1 MRRFRAWGVA
11 AALATGASAPAAV
24 AADSPSATTDSRP
37 WYKKMFVSAPK
48 PAGPVVRSGPVVAA
62 PDRPP
67 MSSPL
72 TPDVVATAFKAES
85 DAYLR
90 RMDVC
95 LKLRQAALDRN
106 DDALMRQVDELERQ
120 AKALY
125 EQRVSALGVP
135 KTPKAPLP
143 ASNTGFA
150 SSFDLAPEK
159 PTDPK
164 AAAAKLIAPAAPVP
178 VSGTA
183 EVREVKP

>member
-11 AALATGASAPAAV
+11 AALAVGAGAPAV
-24 AADSPSATTDSRP
+24 AADPPSATTDSRP
-37 WYKKMFVSAPK
+37 WYKRMFTSAPK
-48 PAGPVVRSGPVVAA
+48 PAGPTVRSGPVVAA

-67 MSSPL
+67 TTAALSP
-72 TPDVVATAFKAES
+72 DAVATAFRAES

-95 LKLRQAALDRN
+95 VKLRQAALDRN

-125 EQRVSALGVP
+125 EQRVGALGVP
-135 KTPKAPLP
+135 KSVKAALP
-143 ASNTGFA
+143 ASGVGFA
-150 SSFDLAPEK
+150 ASFDLAPEK

-164 AAAAKLIAPAAPVP
+164 AAAAKLVAPAAPVP

-183 EVREVKP
+183 ELREVKP